1 MKNWME
7 LLLQNQEEKD
17 QKDLE
22 VVHGALAEMVGQELT
37 WVNSMEQFNLCLYA
51 QGIRERQERRR
62 LKKQMEAEYE
72 QFRKTIWLPPHE
84 LALEH
89 DEDAQ
94 MYLDKAGQF
103 RFRMKARNGKIIGTS
118 EGYTGKAGCLNGIE
132 SVRTNAPE
140 AETEE

>member
-22 VVHGALAEMVGQELT
+22 VVHGALAEMVGQESTL
-37 WVNSMEQFNLCLYA
+37 VNRMEQFNLCLYA
-51 QGIRERQERRR
+51 QGIRERQEKRR
-62 LKKQMEAEYE
+62 LNKQMAAEYE
-72 QFRKTIWLPPHE
+72 QFRKTIWLPPQE

-94 MYLDKAGQF
+94 VYLDKAFASLKALEEQPF
-103 RFRMKARNGKIIGTS
+103 YPSASDREDLQRFISNMQLWQKVCREVVM
-118 EGYTGKAGCLNGIE
+118 
-132 SVRTNAPE
+132 V
-140 AETEE
+140 

>member
-22 VVHGALAEMVGQELT
+22 VVYGALEEMIGQELT
-37 WVNSMEQFNLCLYA
+37 LVNRMEQFNLCLYA

-62 LKKQMEAEYE
+62 LNKQMAAEYE
-72 QFRKTIWLPPHE
+72 QFRKTIWLPPQE

-89 DEDAQ
+89 DGDAQ
-94 MYLDKAGQF
+94 MYLDKAF
-103 RFRMKARNGKIIGTS
+103 ASLKALEEEPFYPSESDREDLKRFIANMQLWQKVCREVVM
-118 EGYTGKAGCLNGIE
+118 
-132 SVRTNAPE
+132 V
-140 AETEE
+140 

>member
-7 LLLQNQEEKD
+7 LLLQNQEQKD

-94 MYLDKAGQF
+94 MYLDKAVASLKALEEHPYF
-103 RFRMKARNGKIIGTS
+103 PSKFDREDLKRFISNMQLWQKVCS
-118 EGYTGKAGCLNGIE
+118 EI
-132 SVRTNAPE
+132 VMV
-140 AETEE
+140 

>member
-1 MKNWME
+1 MKKLVE

-22 VVHGALAEMVGQELT
+22 VIYGALEEMIDRELT
-37 WVNSMEQFNLCLYA
+37 LPNSVEEFNLNLYA

-62 LKKQMEAEYE
+62 LNKQMEAEYE

-84 LALEH
+84 LGLEH

-94 MYLDKAGQF
+94 MYLDKAVASL
-103 RFRMKARNGKIIGTS
+103 KA
-118 EGYTGKAGCLNGIE
+118 L
-132 SVRTNAPE
+132 
-140 AETEE
+140 EEHPFFPSASDREDLQKFISNMQLWQKVCREVVMV

>member
-1 MKNWME
+1 MNNWME
-7 LLLQNQEEKD
+7 LLLENQEEKD

-22 VVHGALAEMVGQELT
+22 VVWGALAEMVGQELT
-37 WVNSMEQFNLCLYA
+37 WVNCMEQFNLCLYA

-62 LKKQMEAEYE
+62 LNKQMAAEYE

-94 MYLDKAGQF
+94 MYLDKALASLKALEEQPF
-103 RFRMKARNGKIIGTS
+103 YPSEFDRDVLQRFISSMQLWQKVCS
-118 EGYTGKAGCLNGIE
+118 EI
-132 SVRTNAPE
+132 VMV
-140 AETEE
+140 

>member
-22 VVHGALAEMVGQELT
+22 VVHGALAEMVGRELT
-37 WVNSMEQFNLCLYA
+37 WVNCMEQFNLCLYA

-62 LKKQMEAEYE
+62 LNKQMEAEYE
-72 QFRKTIWLPPHE
+72 QFRKTIWLPPQE

-94 MYLDKAGQF
+94 MYLDKAF
-103 RFRMKARNGKIIGTS
+103 ASLKA
-118 EGYTGKAGCLNGIE
+118 L
-132 SVRTNAPE
+132 
-140 AETEE
+140 EEQPFYPSASDREDLQKFISNMQLWQKVCREVVMV

>member
-22 VVHGALAEMVGQELT
+22 VVYGALEEMIGQELT
-37 WVNSMEQFNLCLYA
+37 WVNCMEQFNLCLYA

-62 LKKQMEAEYE
+62 LNKQMEAEYE
-72 QFRKTIWLPPHE
+72 QFRKTIWLPPQE

-94 MYLDKAGQF
+94 MYLDKAFASLKALEEHPFFPSEFDRDVLQ
-103 RFRMKARNGKIIGTS
+103 RFISSMQLWQKVCS
-118 EGYTGKAGCLNGIE
+118 EI
-132 SVRTNAPE
+132 VMV
-140 AETEE
+140 

>member
-22 VVHGALAEMVGQELT
+22 VVWGALAEVYGRESTLA
-37 WVNSMEQFNLCLYA
+37 NSMEQFNLHLYA
-51 QGIRERQERRR
+51 QSIRERQEKRR
-62 LKKQMEAEYE
+62 LNKQMAAEYE
-72 QFRKTIWLPPHE
+72 QFRKTIWLPPQE

-94 MYLDKAGQF
+94 MNLDKAF
-103 RFRMKARNGKIIGTS
+103 ASLKA
-118 EGYTGKAGCLNGIE
+118 L
-132 SVRTNAPE
+132 
-140 AETEE
+140 EEQPFYPSASDREDLQKFISNMQLWQKVCREVVMV

>member
-7 LLLQNQEEKD
+7 LLLENQEEKD

-22 VVHGALAEMVGQELT
+22 VIYGALAEMIGQEST
-37 WVNSMEQFNLCLYA
+37 RVNCMEQFNLNLYA

-62 LKKQMEAEYE
+62 LRKQMAAEYE

-94 MYLDKAGQF
+94 VYLDKAF
-103 RFRMKARNGKIIGTS
+103 ASLKA
-118 EGYTGKAGCLNGIE
+118 L
-132 SVRTNAPE
+132 
-140 AETEE
+140 EEQPFYPSASDREDLKMFIANMELWQKVCGEIVMV

>member
-22 VVHGALAEMVGQELT
+22 VIYGALEEIIGRELT
-37 WVNSMEQFNLCLYA
+37 LANSVEEFNLYLYA

-62 LKKQMEAEYE
+62 LNKQMEAEYE

-94 MYLDKAGQF
+94 MYLDKALASLKALEEQPF
-103 RFRMKARNGKIIGTS
+103 YPSEFDREDLQRFIANMELWQKVCGEI
-118 EGYTGKAGCLNGIE
+118 
-132 SVRTNAPE
+132 VMV
-140 AETEE
+140 

>member
-22 VVHGALAEMVGQELT
+22 VVHGALAEMVGQESTL
-37 WVNSMEQFNLCLYA
+37 VNRMEQFNLCLYA

-62 LKKQMEAEYE
+62 LKKQMAAEYE
-72 QFRKTIWLPPHE
+72 QFRKPIWLPPQE

-94 MYLDKAGQF
+94 MYLDKAF
-103 RFRMKARNGKIIGTS
+103 ASLKA
-118 EGYTGKAGCLNGIE
+118 L
-132 SVRTNAPE
+132 
-140 AETEE
+140 EEQPFYPSASDREDLQKFISNMQLWQKVCREVVMV

>member
-1 MKNWME
+1 MNNWME
-7 LLLQNQEEKD
+7 MLLQNQEEKD

-22 VVHGALAEMVGQELT
+22 VVWGALAEVYGRESTLA
-37 WVNSMEQFNLCLYA
+37 NSMEQFNLCLYA

-62 LKKQMEAEYE
+62 LNKQMAAEYE

-94 MYLDKAGQF
+94 MYLDKALASLKALEEQPF
-103 RFRMKARNGKIIGTS
+103 YPSASDREDLQRFIANMELWQKVCGEI
-118 EGYTGKAGCLNGIE
+118 
-132 SVRTNAPE
+132 VMV
-140 AETEE
+140 

>member
-7 LLLQNQEEKD
+7 LLLENQEEKD

-22 VVHGALAEMVGQELT
+22 VVHGALAEMVGRESTL
-37 WVNSMEQFNLCLYA
+37 VNCMEQFNLCLYA

-62 LKKQMEAEYE
+62 LNKQMAAEYE
-72 QFRKTIWLPPHE
+72 QFRKTIWLPPQE

-94 MYLDKAGQF
+94 MYLDKAFASLKALEEQPF
-103 RFRMKARNGKIIGTS
+103 YPSASDREDLQRFIANMQLWQKVCR
-118 EGYTGKAGCLNGIE
+118 E
-132 SVRTNAPE
+132 SVKL
-140 AETEE
+140 

>member
-7 LLLQNQEEKD
+7 LLLENQEEKD

-22 VVHGALAEMVGQELT
+22 VIYGALAEMIGRELT
-37 WVNSMEQFNLCLYA
+37 LANSVEEFNLYLYA

-62 LKKQMEAEYE
+62 LNKQMAAEYE

-94 MYLDKAGQF
+94 MYLDKAFASLKALEEQPF
-103 RFRMKARNGKIIGTS
+103 YPSASDREDLQRFIANMELWQKVCGEIVT
-118 EGYTGKAGCLNGIE
+118 
-132 SVRTNAPE
+132 V
-140 AETEE
+140 

>member
-22 VVHGALAEMVGQELT
+22 VIYGALAEMIGQESTL
-37 WVNSMEQFNLCLYA
+37 VNCMEQFNLNLYA

-62 LKKQMEAEYE
+62 LRKQMAAEYE
-72 QFRKTIWLPPHE
+72 QFRKTIWLPPQE
-84 LALEH
+84 LALEQ

-94 MYLDKAGQF
+94 MYLDKAFASLKALEEQPF
-103 RFRMKARNGKIIGTS
+103 FPSEFDRDVLRRFISSMQLWQKVCS
-118 EGYTGKAGCLNGIE
+118 EI
-132 SVRTNAPE
+132 VMV
-140 AETEE
+140 